1 VLTAAHVVGAL
12 GTPPDGTEV
21 MYVAGF
27 GVGATDRPIG
37 TVRLSHPEEETSEVL
52 LDAALVATNESVTCT
67 SVVNKEKTS
76 RIARDIANTCQPGE
90 PMIVHK
96 RGWKTGRT
104 EGLLNPTIESLDV
117 DEQLADGTIIT
128 RSYLRGYFVV
138 GSDRPFAEPGDSGA
152 IVVDED
158 DCVLGMIV
166 ALRTKNPNT
175 PSAEDQAFVVPIGN
189 LITTLDIELLGPDR
203 QCTLVNS
210 PTP

>member
-1 VLTAAHVVGAL
+1 
-12 GTPPDGTEV
+12 
-21 MYVAGF
+21 MYVAAF
-27 GVGATDRPIG
+27 DVGPTDRPIG
-37 TVRLSHPEEETSEVL
+37 TVKLSHPEHETNEVI
-52 LDAALVATNESVTCT
+52 LDAALVATSDRVTCT
-67 SVVNKEKTS
+67 SVVHQSKAS
-76 RIARDIANTCQPGE
+76 RIARDIADTCTAGE
-90 PMIVHK
+90 PLIVHK
-96 RGWKTGRT
+96 RGWKTDRT
-104 EGLLNPTIESLDV
+104 EGLLNPAIESLDV

-138 GSDRPFAEPGDSGA
+138 GVDRPFAAPGDSGA

-189 LITTLDIELLGPDR
+189 LITTLNIELLGPDR